1 METENEGTCKFAS
14 NAMWQ
19 VLENAEPTSVSCVH
33 LVLSSQVTHI
43 EGTSRIPFVHCW
55 GWSEGKHGFEQC

>member
-33 LVLSSQVTHI
+33 LELSSQVTHI
-43 EGTSRIPFVHCW
+43 EGYQENSICALL
-55 GWSEGKHGFEQC
+55 GLE